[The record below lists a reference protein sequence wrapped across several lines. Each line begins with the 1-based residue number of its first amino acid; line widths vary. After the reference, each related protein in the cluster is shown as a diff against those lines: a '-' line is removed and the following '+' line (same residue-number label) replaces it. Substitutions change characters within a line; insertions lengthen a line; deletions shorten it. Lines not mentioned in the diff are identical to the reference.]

1 MMKILKLLTATILLS
16 AFSHSAFA
24 DEQADAQMI
33 TNSTFCAMYS
43 TRLTQTSDSGLQVK
57 GVKPL
62 TRYTVTARKALTAIT
77 PCLNTCN
84 SS

>member
-57 GVKPL
+57 ALISMPAS
-62 TRYTVTARKALTAIT
+62 TDRYSTGYFR
-77 PCLNTCN
+77 
-84 SS
+84 